1 MAAMDK
7 PNGTFPHRAAAE
19 VLFAFWRH
27 FNAQRFIWV
36 LLTGALLSLNIRTGQ
51 ALGIPDPPPV
61 PVQPNAITS
70 TQRWNG
76 NVVAPIEAEP
86 VQ

>member
-1 MAAMDK
+1 VKDTPTNRA
-7 PNGTFPHRAAAE
+7 GGAAAAY
-19 VLFAFWRH
+19 LSACWRR
-27 FNAQRFIWV
+27 FNVRRFVWV
-36 LLTGALLSLNIRTGQ
+36 LLAAGLLALNVRTGQ

-61 PVQPNAITS
+61 PVQPNAITA

-86 VQ
+86 AR